1 LERFCRRSGL
11 PIPELSK
18 EALAALHHYSWPGNV
33 RELKNVMER
42 APFVCAGG
50 PITAE
55 HIPTQASEDLF
66 SPEEVEPTEVFIP
79 ARAPWK
85 EPTATAAPPLAP
97 MREPPSALGRQDPDA
112 ERARIADALEQC
124 AGNQTRAARLLGV
137 SRRTLINHLERL
149 NMPRPKKS

>member
-1 LERFCRRSGL
+1 
-11 PIPELSK
+11 
-18 EALAALHHYSWPGNV
+18 
-33 RELKNVMER
+33 MER